1 MNFLRALPAVVLS
14 FFIAATAM
22 AQGDTSNPPASLKF
36 DFSAAVTGGLLDP
49 AVPIEHRRELA
60 NQVIEFA
67 DREND
72 ANLFY
77 ILGSLYRQGDIDGI
91 APFPRDIDRA
101 RDYLTRAA
109 VAGHLAAMSKLAL
122 LELDS
127 GNQFRANLW
136 AQLYVHYSALDN
148 PAKTANP
155 DALRLPTGNDNEAA
169 LLLELALDG
178 FPKSDIPRL
187 VERANE
193 MAARYDTAILTYLKD
208 QIAEQQKTSFPKT
221 STRTAT
227 SVASTQLLAELGR
240 KMKWA
245 KAEYF
250 VEFSAD
256 GSLLHVW
263 PFDGWPEEKVLR
275 ALRLVING
283 YVLDP
288 APAGTTENRVVLIPS
303 LYINQNY
310 QPKQKDDK
318 S

>member
-1 MNFLRALPAVVLS
+1 MNVLRALPALVLS

-22 AQGDTSNPPASLKF
+22 AQGSTSNPPASPKIDL
-36 DFSAAVTGGLLDP
+36 SASITGGLLDP
-49 AVPIEHRRELA
+49 AVSIEHRRELA
-60 NQVIEFA
+60 NQLIELA
-67 DREND
+67 EH
-72 ANLFY
+72 AKSPQLFY
-77 ILGSLYRQGDIDGI
+77 MLGSLYRQGDADGI
-91 APFPRDIDRA
+91 APFPKDIDRA

-109 VAGHLAAMSKLAL
+109 TAGHLAAMSKLAL

-136 AQLYVHYSALDN
+136 AQLFVHYSALDD
-148 PAKTANP
+148 PAKSANP
-155 DALRLPTGNDNEAA
+155 EALRAPSGSDNEAA

-310 QPKQKDDK
+310 RPKQKDDK
-318 S
+318 D

>member
-1 MNFLRALPAVVLS
+1 MNLLRALPILLLS
-14 FFIAATAM
+14 FFIAANVNARDDV
-22 AQGDTSNPPASLKF
+22 AKSPASPKF
-36 DFSAAVTGGLLDP
+36 DFSAVITGGLLDS
-49 AVPIEHRRELA
+49 AVPTEHRRELA
-60 NQVIEFA
+60 DQVIEVA

-77 ILGSLYRQGDIDGI
+77 ILGSLYRQGDADGI
-91 APFPRDIDRA
+91 APFSQDIDRA

-109 VAGHLAAMSKLAL
+109 TAGHLAAMGKLAL

-127 GNQFRANLW
+127 GNRFRANLW
-136 AQLYVHYSALDN
+136 AQLYVHYSALED
-148 PAKTANP
+148 PSKTANP
-155 DALRLPTGNDNEAA
+155 GSLRLPTGSDNEAA

-193 MAARYDTAILTYLKD
+193 MAARYDSAIRTYLKE
-208 QIAEQQKTSFPKT
+208 QIAEQQKTSFPRT
-221 STRTAT
+221 SARTAT

-240 KMKWA
+240 TMKWA

-250 VEFSAD
+250 VEFSVD

-263 PFDGWPEEKVLR
+263 PFDGWPDEKVLR

-288 APAGTTENRVVLIPS
+288 APAGKTESRVVLIPS

-310 QPKQKDDK
+310 WPKQKDDK